1 MFSMG
6 PLEILLIFALALIL
20 LGPKRLPE
28 AARQLGRMLGEV
40 RRTTDDLRRT
50 LDQEVRDEERE
61 KRLAEYRE
69 RQQAAQAA
77 RRATLAGTG
86 EEPTVAVS
94 TSGEEPTVAVPLA
107 VLATEESTPAVPRPV
122 AGGDAP

>member
-1 MFSMG
+1 MG
-6 PLEILLIFALALIL
+6 PAEILLILALALIL

-28 AARQLGRMLGEV
+28 AARQVGKILGEI

-69 RQQAAQAA
+69 RQQKAQAA
-77 RRATLAGTG
+77 RLEALKGTG
-86 EEPTVAVS
+86 EGEGEGTTVELPGAPPRVAM
-94 TSGEEPTVAVPLA
+94 TDSGSMPGAPFAAPPSADEEVAP
-107 VLATEESTPAVPRPV
+107 
-122 AGGDAP
+122 